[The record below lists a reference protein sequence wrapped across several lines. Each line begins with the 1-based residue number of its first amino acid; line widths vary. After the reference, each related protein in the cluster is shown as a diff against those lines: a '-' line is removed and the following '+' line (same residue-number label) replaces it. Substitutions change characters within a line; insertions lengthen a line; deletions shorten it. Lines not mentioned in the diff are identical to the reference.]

1 MRATADL
8 MAPDASPGEL
18 SRRSGVRRVN
28 NVPLY
33 LLGGVLAAFLVVMM
47 LVAADRA
54 ARQAKPA
61 GDTTEKAGSSSM
73 FAREIAGDATG
84 GMIPPAPPAIPSE
97 IDPLPVAGPVSE
109 PILIARPENL
119 DAPPTPPARNAL
131 AQPARD
137 EEAERLRLAK
147 LQRLE
152 EAARARTGVQVAA
165 PRGAGSIASAAPGS
179 AAGTPPSRDEMLARL
194 AAVRRE
200 AEGARSDDPTAA
212 YQARLAQ
219 LRRQLDA
226 GGSDA
231 AAGVG
236 GGGGAPPLREAS
248 SGGRNSLAQL
258 GKGGQGD
265 RWALDARPEAPRT
278 PFELRAGFVVPATLI
293 SGINAELPGQI
304 MAQVAQHVYDTAT
317 GRHLLIPQG
326 ARLVGTYSSE
336 VAYGQARVLVAWQ
349 RIVFPDGKALDLGAM
364 PGADSAGYAGFNDQ
378 VNNHYVR
385 TFASALLMSAV
396 TAGITLSQDNDSR
409 SDHSRSDSQRASDA
423 LSEALGQQLGQVTA
437 QMIAKNLNIA
447 PTLAIRPGYRF
458 NVTVT
463 QDLTFSKPYRPFDY

>member
-1 MRATADL
+1 
-8 MAPDASPGEL
+8 
-18 SRRSGVRRVN
+18 
-28 NVPLY
+28 
-33 LLGGVLAAFLVVMM
+33 MM
-47 LVAADRA
+47 LGAADRA

-61 GDTTEKAGSSSM
+61 GDTTEKAGSTSM

-84 GMIPPAPPAIPSE
+84 GMIPPAPPPIPPEPDSVPE
-97 IDPLPVAGPVSE
+97 LTPGTVQAGE

-119 DAPPTPPARNAL
+119 DAPPTPPARTAL

-165 PRGAGSIASAAPGS
+165 PRGAGSIAGAAPGS
-179 AAGTPPSRDEMLARL
+179 AGGTPPSRDEMLARL

-226 GGSDA
+226 GGGDA
-231 AAGVG
+231 AAGG
-236 GGGGAPPLREAS
+236 GSAPPGFEAS
-248 SGGRNSLAQL
+248 SGRRNPLAPF
-258 GKGGQGD
+258 GKAGQGD

-396 TAGITLSQDNDSR
+396 TAGITLSQDNDHR
-409 SDHSRSDSQRASDA
+409 SDGRGSDSQRASDA